1 MHQLRVRDAEAL
13 RDQKAAGSN
22 PATSTPKTKRL
33 AIKQAAFFVRFS
45 QICTGVGQVVDSMGR
60 GKLGREGVKGL
71 LRIG

>member
-1 MHQLRVRDAEAL
+1 MRQLRVRDAEAL

-22 PATSTPKTKRL
+22 PATSTSKTKRL
-33 AIKQAAFFVRFS
+33 ATKQAAFFVRFS

-60 GKLGREGVKGL
+60 GKLGRDGVNGL

>member
-33 AIKQAAFFVRFS
+33 VIKQAAFFVRFS

-60 GKLGREGVKGL
+60 GKLGREGVNGL
-71 LRIG
+71 LRVG

>member
-45 QICTGVGQVVDSMGR
+45 QISTGVGQVVDSMGR

>member
-1 MHQLRVRDAEAL
+1 MRQLRVRDAEAL

-45 QICTGVGQVVDSMGR
+45 QTCTGMGQVVDSMGR
-60 GKLGREGVKGL
+60 GKLGREGVNGL
-71 LRIG
+71 LRVG

>member
-13 RDQKAAGSN
+13 RDQKVAGSN

-45 QICTGVGQVVDSMGR
+45 QICTGVGQGVDSMGR
-60 GKLGREGVKGL
+60 GKLGRDGVNGL
-71 LRIG
+71 LCVG

>member
-45 QICTGVGQVVDSMGR
+45 QMCTGMGQVVDSMGR
-60 GKLGREGVKGL
+60 GKLGRDGVSGL
-71 LRIG
+71 LRVG

>member
-60 GKLGREGVKGL
+60 GKLGREGVNGL